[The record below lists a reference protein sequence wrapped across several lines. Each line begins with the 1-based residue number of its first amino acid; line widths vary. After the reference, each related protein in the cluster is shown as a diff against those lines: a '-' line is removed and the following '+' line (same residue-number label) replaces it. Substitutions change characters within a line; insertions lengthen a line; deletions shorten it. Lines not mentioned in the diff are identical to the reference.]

1 MDKAKN
7 QNGIVGSEFTKSSG
21 HHDRSSSAM
30 SNKSNFDVSFGLI
43 DIKKD
48 RGEWCIL
55 SSSFQPVL
63 MDNSINQSASF
74 KKVMYSVMGD
84 SDL

>member
-1 MDKAKN
+1 MG
-7 QNGIVGSEFTKSSG
+7 NGVLYPFI
-21 HHDRSSSAM
+21 
-30 SNKSNFDVSFGLI
+30 
-43 DIKKD
+43 
-48 RGEWCIL
+48 
-55 SSSFQPVL
+55 SFQPVL